1 MASRFV
7 SPYGSGRGL
16 VAGDPLLDLHREMN
30 RLFDDVFRGA
40 GGSGGGGQQGGMISM
55 PRIDVH
61 EDNNELC
68 IAAELPGVTQAD
80 LDLRLEGDVLTIAGE
95 KKNQNEQ
102 KQQNYHVMERS
113 YGRFQR
119 VLQLPFAPDPEQVR
133 ANFENGVLMIRV
145 PKQAQQQRSRRI
157 QVQSGGQGQS
167 QAGPQSGQQAS
178 SAPAGSGAGTQGSR
192 IGSAGAGGGTQQNQA
207 SAGSV

>member
-7 SPYGSGRGL
+7 SPFGSGRGL
-16 VAGDPLLDLHREMN
+16 AGGDPLLDLHREMN
-30 RLFDDVFRGA
+30 RLFDDVFRGTGGPS
-40 GGSGGGGQQGGMISM
+40 GGSPQQGSLISM

-61 EDNNELC
+61 EDNHELC
-68 IAAELPGVTQAD
+68 IAAELPGVTQSD

-102 KQQNYHVMERS
+102 KPQNYHVMERS

-119 VLQLPFAPDPEQVR
+119 VLQLPFAPNPEQVR
-133 ANFENGVLMIRV
+133 AHFENGVLIVRV

-157 QVQSGGQGQS
+157 EVQGGSSSPKQTGQP
-167 QAGPQSGQQAS
+167 GGQQA
-178 SAPAGSGAGTQGSR
+178 APAQSGGAGTQRGQAS
-192 IGSAGAGGGTQQNQA
+192 GAGSSAQQSQT

>member
-7 SPYGSGRGL
+7 SPFGTGRGL
-16 VAGDPLLDLHREMN
+16 AGGDPLLDLHREMN
-30 RLFDDVFRGA
+30 RLFDDVFRGT
-40 GGSGGGGQQGGMISM
+40 GGPSGGGQQGSLISM

-80 LDLRLEGDVLTIAGE
+80 LDLQLEGDVLTIAGE
-95 KKNQNEQ
+95 KKNPNPQ
-102 KQQNYHVMERS
+102 KPQNYHVMERS

-119 VLQLPFAPDPEQVR
+119 VLQLPFAPDPERVH

-157 QVQSGGQGQS
+157 EVRGGESGPGQTG
-167 QAGPQSGQQAS
+167 QAGGQQAG
-178 SAPAGSGAGTQGSR
+178 SAQSRAGAGTPGGQAAAGEG
-192 IGSAGAGGGTQQNQA
+192 GSAQQGQA